1 MTKENAHLNYRTNR
15 VSYIKNQHD
24 QVDKDLK
31 NYKYFSFSGNDMLIL
46 DRKKDILFQPDSAT
60 TDHFIKV
67 NSKQYK
73 SLNRKK
79 SNNTNILLFYTKIN
93 VTPSV

>member
-1 MTKENAHLNYRTNR
+1 
-15 VSYIKNQHD
+15 
-24 QVDKDLK
+24 
-31 NYKYFSFSGNDMLIL
+31 MLIL

-73 SLNRKK
+73 SLIVKK
-79 SNNTNILLFYTKIN
+79 ATILTYCFFIQKLMLHQAFDK
-93 VTPSV
+93 

>member
-1 MTKENAHLNYRTNR
+1 
-15 VSYIKNQHD
+15 
-24 QVDKDLK
+24 
-31 NYKYFSFSGNDMLIL
+31 MLIL